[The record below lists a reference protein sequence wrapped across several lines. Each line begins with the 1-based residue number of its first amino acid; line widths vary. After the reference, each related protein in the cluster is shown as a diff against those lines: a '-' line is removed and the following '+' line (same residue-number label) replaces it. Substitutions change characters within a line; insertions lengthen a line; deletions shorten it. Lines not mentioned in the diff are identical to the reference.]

1 MQIEKFAKRNVELL
15 PDKMELLS
23 DTELTQYF
31 MQSWILEYNDPGK
44 LKFYIFLFFYFLK
57 FCIRFTFR
65 WFENGDSIQAS
76 SNQ

>member
-44 LKFYIFLFFYFLK
+44 LSFIYISIFLVFKILYQVHL
-57 FCIRFTFR
+57 
-65 WFENGDSIQAS
+65 QMV
-76 SNQ
+76 